1 MKLLVQQLLASLTRK
16 VIAVHQPKIVAVTGS
31 VGKTSTRIAIAAALG
46 SRYHVRSPQENYN
59 NEIGLPLAIL
69 GEHSPGRSPLG
80 WLHVLVKA
88 ARLAFVRDEHFPN
101 LLVLE
106 YGIDKP
112 GDMAYLCSIARPD
125 VAVFTAVSP
134 VHAAN
139 FGNVETLAEEKAELI
154 RRMNPE
160 GFAVFNAD
168 DQRVMVM
175 RESALPCRADGELAA
190 STTYGWSA
198 QAAVR
203 AENESLQIREDFSF
217 EPGEQ
222 FCVTQFDVVTHN
234 GSVAVRLP
242 NQLGRAPVSAALAAA
257 AVAYRLHVPLEEIAT
272 QLATITPPP
281 GRLRPLP
288 GIKGCLLLDDTYNA
302 APASMASAIDT
313 LSRFSPI
320 ESARRIA
327 VLGRMAELGQ
337 YSEQE
342 HRLLGLR
349 AAEVVDLL
357 VTVGEEPRDI
367 RRGAIEAGLD
377 ESHTQQFRTPEEAGR
392 WLDFNVKK
400 GDIVLVKGS
409 QSARM
414 EKVVKDLMAQPER
427 AADLLVR
434 QYGAWLDN

>member
-1 MKLLVQQLLASLTRK
+1 MRILLQKILAILTRK
-16 VIAVHQPKIVAVTGS
+16 IIALHRPKIVAVTGS

-46 SRYHVRSPQENYN
+46 SRYRVRSPQENYN

-69 GEHSPGRSPLG
+69 GEHSPGRSVLG
-80 WLHVLVKA
+80 WLKVLGKA
-88 ARLAFVRDEHFPN
+88 ARLALVRDEHFPN

-112 GDMAYLCSIARPD
+112 GDMAYLCSIARPN

-154 RRMNPE
+154 RRMDPE
-160 GFAVFNAD
+160 GLAVFNAD
-168 DQRVMVM
+168 DERVMAM
-175 RESALPCRADGELAA
+175 REASLPRRSDGELAA
-190 STTYGWSA
+190 YTTYGWSA

-203 AENESLQIREDFSF
+203 VENESLQTREDFSF

-222 FCVTQFDVVTHN
+222 FCLTQFDVGTHN
-234 GSVAVRLP
+234 GTIHVRLP

-257 AVAYRLHVPLEEIAT
+257 AVAYRLHVPLEEITT
-272 QLATITPPP
+272 QLATIIPPP

-302 APASMASAIDT
+302 APASMAAALDT
-313 LSRFSPI
+313 LSRFTPV

-337 YSEQE
+337 YSLQE

-349 AAEVVDLL
+349 AAEVVDVL

-367 RRGAIEAGLD
+367 RRGAIEAGFD
-377 ESHTQQFRTPEEAGR
+377 ETHTQHFGTPEEAGR

-427 AADLLVR
+427 AEDLLVR
-434 QYGAWLDN
+434 QYGAWLEN